1 MAEGN
6 SLGSASPFCF
16 HIHSTTTAPL
26 GTDTEMNLPPSGSQG
41 DPGMQRVRLI
51 TCDRCVWQAYLRND
65 STKRRNPGN
74 LPGGGPGRGFLES
87 WVGPA
92 KWREVCSAEQK
103 LGD

>member
-1 MAEGN
+1 MAEDN
-6 SLGSASPFCF
+6 SLVSALPFCF
-16 HIHSTTTAPL
+16 HIHSATAAPL

-41 DPGMQRVRLI
+41 DSGMQRVRLI
-51 TCDRCVWQAYLRND
+51 TCDRCVWQAYLRNG
-65 STKRRNPGN
+65 STKRRNPGS
-74 LPGGGPGRGFLES
+74 LPGGGPGRSFLEI